1 MSASGKLKALDTGR
15 ELYVDEGYHMYT
27 VAKEENILVRSLPQI
42 VAVVEA
48 AENHVRPDV
57 WIEGQPLHGPSIF
70 AETNNETTAS
80 ESLAA
85 ALSALEE
92 ALT

>member
-1 MSASGKLKALDTGR
+1 VVAVSASERLKALDAPLPTNLG
-15 ELYVDEGYHMYT
+15 EWGDE
-27 VAKEENILVRSLPQI
+27 VRKRGAIFLDALPQI

-48 AENHVRPDV
+48 AEGFFPEH
-57 WIEGQPLHGPSIF
+57 
-70 AETNNETTAS
+70 
-80 ESLAA
+80 LAVLQSDLPR